1 MALAIKAL
9 MGRIT
14 GSSLTGGLAAYGASE
29 VVSKLSRLGVVVVL
43 ARYMDPLSIG
53 LAAGAIATS
62 DILKSL
68 TENGVGQR
76 IIAARQ
82 DELESTCRTAHRI
95 FWVWCLGLFALQLAL
110 AGAVSGVSGN
120 WLGFALI
127 AVIAGEYLF
136 MPGGLTQCALA
147 MREGKFKQTA
157 AIAGGQV
164 VAGNILTVL
173 LVLVWP
179 HPLAIVLPRLL
190 TAPIW
195 LIAMRRLRPWRP
207 ADVAAAP
214 LRPFVRFGSAV
225 IGIEFLKAVRMQGDK
240 LIVGGLLGADAL
252 GIYFFA
258 VNAGLGITT
267 SFSTALSTVLFPYIC
282 RSENRD
288 RALGHAFA
296 LSMAIIVPV
305 AIAQSLL
312 APYYV
317 PVLFGAEWA
326 DMAPLVAILC
336 LAAIPTVLWSASAQ
350 WLRTGGRAGTEFTY
364 SLAIG
369 ATVLVSTAVAAS
381 FGLTAVAW
389 TVLAAMTASQVV
401 ASVPAILAAL
411 RASIGFVPT
420 LSAQR
425 C

>member
-1 MALAIKAL
+1 
-9 MGRIT
+9 MGRLMA
-14 GSSLTGGLAAYGASE
+14 SSLTAGLMAYGASE
-29 VVSKLSRLGVVVVL
+29 VASKLSRLGVVIVL
-43 ARYMDPLSIG
+43 ARYMDPVSIG

-76 IIAARQ
+76 IIAARSY
-82 DELESTCRTAHRI
+82 ELDATCVTAHRI

-110 AGAVSGVSGN
+110 AAAVSGVSDD

-147 MREGKFKQTA
+147 MREGKLKQTA
-157 AIAGGQV
+157 TISGTQV
-164 VAGNILTVL
+164 VAANFLTVA
-173 LVLVWP
+173 LVIVWP
-179 HPLAIVLPRLL
+179 HPLSIVLPRLL

-195 LIAMRRLRPWRP
+195 LVAMRRLRPWRP
-207 ADVAAAP
+207 AAVAPAP
-214 LRPFVRFGSAV
+214 LAPFVRFGSAV
-225 IGIEFLKAVRMQGDK
+225 IGIEFLKAVRLQGDK
-240 LIVGGLLGADAL
+240 LIVGGVLGADAL

-258 VNAGLGITT
+258 VNAGLGITN
-267 SFSTALSTVLFPYIC
+267 SFSSALSTVLFPFIS
-282 RSENRD
+282 RSDNRD
-288 RALGHAFA
+288 RAIGHALA
-296 LSMAIIVPV
+296 LALGIIVPV

-312 APYYV
+312 APVYV
-317 PVLFGAEWA
+317 PIIFGADWA
-326 DMAPLVAILC
+326 NMASLVAILC

-350 WLRTGGRAGTEFTY
+350 WLRTGGRAGTEFSY

-369 ATVLVSTAVAAS
+369 ATILVSTAVAAP

-389 TVLAAMTASQVV
+389 TVLAAMTVSQTV
-401 ASVPAILAAL
+401 ASLPALLAAL
-411 RASIGFVPT
+411 RATRGFSPT
-420 LSAQR
+420 LSDQR